1 MLCFLAF
8 SGAPKI
14 HADLPPRGGQRGAKE
29 YGFPPS
35 EESEGLHVFEK
46 LLKGGKGNL

>member
-1 MLCFLAF
+1 MLRFLAF
-8 SGAPKI
+8 SAAQKI

-29 YGFPPS
+29 YASPPS

-46 LLKGGKGNL
+46 LFKGGKGNL